1 LFLIVAPFLP
11 VVHSNEFMNL
21 IFRELALVALFLFSA
36 LRVSMAEESY
46 DDFKVKE
53 RINTLQLA
61 QGFTK
66 WVRADGKPASDALH
80 TLTIHVA
87 ENKSALEEA
96 LRSNKHLS
104 REQIKALS
112 TIPNARE
119 NIILWLDHLHLSY
132 TEPTKAGNAFEV
144 TAPLSVWEHA
154 LNTSFSTY
162 VKFVEEEE
170 NRLEPSQKHPTSLV
184 RAERYSLPVNGGVW
198 DSISHIHGTT
208 QFPVVATSLPIRINP
223 ILGGGGVHV
232 HEGES

>member
-1 LFLIVAPFLP
+1 
-11 VVHSNEFMNL
+11 MNL
-21 IFRELALVALFLFSA
+21 IFLVTSLVAVFFFSA

-132 TEPTKAGNAFEV
+132 TEPAKAGNTFEV
-144 TAPLSVWEHA
+144 AAPLSAWEHA
-154 LNTSFSTY
+154 LSTTFSTY
-162 VKFVEEEE
+162 IKFEVKDGD
-170 NRLEPSQKHPTSLV
+170 RLEPSHKPPTSLV
-184 RAERYSLPVNGGVW
+184 RAESYSLPVNGGVW

-208 QFPVVATSLPIRINP
+208 QFPVIATSLPIRINP
-223 ILGGGGVHV
+223 KLGGGEVHV